1 VKVLYLPLLA
11 LCFSSFLCG
20 VFLLAFVYLPG
31 GSAPEPVEIKVERG
45 EPLSSVIR
53 KLKQAKVISNK
64 TLFSLWATLTTREK
78 KIQWGLYRFDLPIA
92 PAEILDR
99 MVHGRGV
106 FRRVTIPE
114 GLTVNQTA
122 VVLAQAGIV
131 EQNQFLERAE
141 DPEVLRS
148 LNLEE
153 TGIEGYLFPDTYS
166 FVPFVTEK
174 EVLATMVERFRKV
187 FGQAVNQQA
196 EDAALTPHEVVTL
209 ASLVEKESALEA
221 ERPLV
226 SAVFHNRL
234 RSNMPLQSDPTV
246 IYGIKNFSGNLTR
259 KDLQAHT
266 PHNTYLIQG
275 LPPTPICNPGLS
287 ALRAAL
293 YPASVPYLYFVS
305 KNDGSHFFS
314 VTMAEH
320 NRAVKIYQNGA
331 QNTR

>member
-1 VKVLYLPLLA
+1 M
-11 LCFSSFLCG
+11 
-20 VFLLAFVYLPG
+20 LAFVYLPG
-31 GSAPEPVEIKVERG
+31 GSSPEAVEIKVERG

-53 KLKQAKVISNK
+53 KLKEANVISNK
-64 TLFSLWATLTTREK
+64 TLFSIWATLTAREN
-78 KIQWGLYRFDLPIA
+78 KIHWGLYRFDLPIA
-92 PAEILDR
+92 PGEILDR

-114 GLTVNQTA
+114 GLTVNQIA
-122 VVLAQAGIV
+122 AVLAQAGIV
-131 EQNQFLERAE
+131 DQAQFLEQAE
-141 DPEVLRS
+141 DPELLRS
-148 LNLEE
+148 LHLEE
-153 TGIEGYLFPDTYS
+153 TGIEGYLFPDTYY

-174 EVLATMVERFRKV
+174 DVLVTMVERFRKA
-187 FGQAVNQQA
+187 FDQAMNQQA
-196 EDAALTPHEVVTL
+196 DDIGLTPHEVVTL
-209 ASLVEKESALEA
+209 ASLIEKESGLEA
-221 ERPLV
+221 ERPLI

-266 PHNTYLIQG
+266 AHNTYVIQG

-293 YPASVPYLYFVS
+293 HPASVPFLYFVS

-320 NRAVKIYQNGA
+320 NRAVRIYQIGA
-331 QNTR
+331 QSTR